1 MSFRSGP
8 IAAFLLLLLPLSCH
22 KTDTGRQGQAV
33 PIALQAGMTD
43 TKGAES
49 TDIATLRAGGLGL
62 FAWRTDTGT
71 YFDGEEPYLM
81 NEPFTYD
88 GASSTWKGND
98 VWWPLGSWLSF
109 FAYAPYRADVESGP
123 LVFPSP
129 DYSGGYPSADYTP
142 AANPTE
148 QEDLVLAAPV
158 LDCAS
163 SSGTV
168 HLNFSHA
175 LTKVVFRA
183 RWKAD
188 DNAVERMT
196 ANGWSVRITALEL
209 ENIRGTGTVRF
220 GRSGYGW
227 DTPPA
232 TDLDTY
238 ATDGYTLSTTDG
250 TLLALNQSASV
261 IRRDSWNEEFVK
273 VPEGVLYLIPQALA
287 STALLR
293 VTWGFY
299 KNGSALVQ
307 GEEYEEKFH
316 IGLLNQY
323 VWPAE
328 HILTYSVTLD
338 LTPGGHPTIEA
349 TAGRYEDGTLPGST
363 SGEYHDNDNKGSGL
377 SSAGGYVEGGELEEE
392 S

>member
-33 PIALQAGMTD
+33 PIALQAGITD

-49 TDIATLRAGGLGL
+49 TDIAKLRAGGLGL

-88 GASSTWKGND
+88 ETSSTWKGSD

-123 LVFPSP
+123 LVFPSR

-158 LDCAS
+158 LDCSS

-196 ANGWSVRITALEL
+196 AKGWSVRITALEL
-209 ENIRGTGTVRF
+209 ENIRGSGTVRF
-220 GRSGYGW
+220 GRSGYG
-227 DTPPA
+227 
-232 TDLDTY
+232 L
-238 ATDGYTLSTTDG
+238 
-250 TLLALNQSASV
+250 
-261 IRRDSWNEEFVK
+261 
-273 VPEGVLYLIPQALA
+273 
-287 STALLR
+287 
-293 VTWGFY
+293 
-299 KNGSALVQ
+299 
-307 GEEYEEKFH
+307 
-316 IGLLNQY
+316 
-323 VWPAE
+323 
-328 HILTYSVTLD
+328 
-338 LTPGGHPTIEA
+338 
-349 TAGRYEDGTLPGST
+349 
-363 SGEYHDNDNKGSGL
+363 
-377 SSAGGYVEGGELEEE
+377 
-392 S
+392 